1 MRARA
6 RCGSTERWPN
16 ACIWRRQS
24 VLSRWRRP
32 FRDDRPKVRRP
43 KVRRRL
49 KVSMRAIVLSVVLVA
64 SPVLAQQQTPAMPPL
79 SDYVPTF
86 GTQSA
91 RPAAPTPPG
100 PEAPVSTAPQAA
112 PPGVDP
118 TQAPE
123 ALDPLAD
130 LIAQSAQTLDEEAAE
145 TAAAPAPRRRGR
157 ILPIP
162 PPEPEAPTTPG
173 AYLTTAQ
180 IYELRVKGSVA
191 AAQNL
196 QGPLD
201 GSWKVTDADGAELY
215 ALQIVDKAGGASE
228 LEGAWRDV
236 RRPGSV
242 GSTGL
247 IDDLRQEGDQI
258 IARFSPRGGASAV
271 LTLRPAGYEA
281 WSGELYENGASVGVQ
296 AERILPQAPPGYE
309 SPGRG
314 PYVWPPRVA
323 ASRPAPA
330 AKAVC
335 STKGKKGKALKAAK
349 AKCAAAAK
357 KSKASAAKKGK
368 SKATAARKG
377 KSKATAKKSTR

>member
-1 MRARA
+1 
-6 RCGSTERWPN
+6 
-16 ACIWRRQS
+16 
-24 VLSRWRRP
+24 
-32 FRDDRPKVRRP
+32 
-43 KVRRRL
+43 
-49 KVSMRAIVLSVVLVA
+49 MRAIVLSVVLVA

-180 IYELRVKGSVA
+180 I
-191 AAQNL
+191 
-196 QGPLD
+196 
-201 GSWKVTDADGAELY
+201 
-215 ALQIVDKAGGASE
+215 
-228 LEGAWRDV
+228 
-236 RRPGSV
+236 
-242 GSTGL
+242 
-247 IDDLRQEGDQI
+247 DL
-258 IARFSPRGGASAV
+258 
-271 LTLRPAGYEA
+271 
-281 WSGELYENGASVGVQ
+281 
-296 AERILPQAPPGYE
+296 
-309 SPGRG
+309 
-314 PYVWPPRVA
+314 
-323 ASRPAPA
+323 
-330 AKAVC
+330 
-335 STKGKKGKALKAAK
+335 
-349 AKCAAAAK
+349 
-357 KSKASAAKKGK
+357 
-368 SKATAARKG
+368 
-377 KSKATAKKSTR
+377 

>member
-1 MRARA
+1 
-6 RCGSTERWPN
+6 
-16 ACIWRRQS
+16 
-24 VLSRWRRP
+24 
-32 FRDDRPKVRRP
+32 
-43 KVRRRL
+43 
-49 KVSMRAIVLSVVLVA
+49 MRAIVLSVVLVA
-64 SPVLAQQQTPAMPPL
+64 SPALAQQQTPATPPL

-91 RPAAPTPPG
+91 PPSAQPAVPTSPTL
-100 PEAPVSTAPQAA
+100 EAPVSTAPQAT

-118 TQAPE
+118 AQVPEAQVPE

-145 TAAAPAPRRRGR
+145 TAAPPAPRRRGR

-201 GSWKVTDADGAELY
+201 GSWKVSGADGAELY
-215 ALQIVDKAGGASE
+215 ALQIVDKAGGASD

-247 IDDLRQEGDQI
+247 IEDLRQDGDQI
-258 IARFSPRGGASAV
+258 TARFSPRGGQSAM
-271 LTLRPAGYEA
+271 LSLRRVGEEV
-281 WSGELYENGASVGVQ
+281 WSGELYENGAAVAVQ
-296 AERILPQAPPGYE
+296 AERLLPQAPPGYE
-309 SPGRG
+309 AQGRG

-357 KSKASAAKKGK
+357 KTKASASKKSK
-368 SKATAARKG
+368 AKATAARK
-377 KSKATAKKSTR
+377 SKAKATVAKKAR

>member
-1 MRARA
+1 M
-6 RCGSTERWPN
+6 
-16 ACIWRRQS
+16 
-24 VLSRWRRP
+24 SRWRRP
-32 FRDDRPKVRRP
+32 SRDGLPKVRRP

-64 SPVLAQQQTPAMPPL
+64 SPALAQQQTPTMPPL

-86 GTQSA
+86 GTQSGPPGA
-91 RPAAPTPPG
+91 RPTAPTPSVSD
-100 PEAPVSTAPQAA
+100 APVSTAPQAV
-112 PPGVDP
+112 PPTVDP
-118 TQAPE
+118 AQVPE

-130 LIAQSAQTLDEEAAE
+130 LIAQSAQALDEETAE
-145 TAAAPAPRRRGR
+145 TASAPAPRRRGR

-173 AYLTTAQ
+173 AYMTTAQ

-201 GSWKVTDADGAELY
+201 GSWKVTGADGTQLF

-247 IDDLRQEGDQI
+247 IDDLRQDGDLI
-258 IARFSPRGGASAV
+258 IARFSPRGGDSAV
-271 LTLRPAGYEA
+271 LTLRRAGYEF
-281 WSGELYENGASVGVQ
+281 WSGELYESGSSLAVQ

-309 SPGRG
+309 AQGRG

-357 KSKASAAKKGK
+357 KTKASAGKKGK
-368 SKATAARKG
+368 AKATAARKG
-377 KSKATAKKSTR
+377 KGKATAAKSAKKKR

>member
-1 MRARA
+1 
-6 RCGSTERWPN
+6 
-16 ACIWRRQS
+16 
-24 VLSRWRRP
+24 
-32 FRDDRPKVRRP
+32 
-43 KVRRRL
+43 
-49 KVSMRAIVLSVVLVA
+49 MRAIVLSVVLVA
-64 SPVLAQQQTPAMPPL
+64 SPALAQQQTPATPPL

-91 RPAAPTPPG
+91 PPSAPPAPPG
-100 PEAPVSTAPQAA
+100 PEAPVSTAPQAI

-118 TQAPE
+118 AQAPE

-130 LIAQSAQTLDEEAAE
+130 LIAQSAQTLDEETAE
-145 TAAAPAPRRRGR
+145 TAAPPAPRRRGR

-201 GSWKVTDADGAELY
+201 GSWKVSGADGAELY
-215 ALQIVDKAGGASE
+215 ALQIVDKAGGASD

-247 IDDLRQEGDQI
+247 IEDLRQDGDQI
-258 IARFSPRGGASAV
+258 TARFSPRGGQSAV
-271 LTLRPAGYEA
+271 LSLRRVGEEV
-281 WSGELYENGASVGVQ
+281 WSGELYENGAAVAVQ
-296 AERILPQAPPGYE
+296 AERLLPQAPPGYE
-309 SPGRG
+309 AQGRG

-357 KSKASAAKKGK
+357 KTKASAAKKGK
-368 SKATAARKG
+368 PKAAAARKS
-377 KSKATAKKSTR
+377 KAKATAKKAR

>member
-1 MRARA
+1 
-6 RCGSTERWPN
+6 
-16 ACIWRRQS
+16 
-24 VLSRWRRP
+24 
-32 FRDDRPKVRRP
+32 
-43 KVRRRL
+43 
-49 KVSMRAIVLSVVLVA
+49 MRAIVLSVVLVA
-64 SPVLAQQQTPAMPPL
+64 SPVLAQQQTPATTPPA
-79 SDYVPTF
+79 DYVPTF

-91 RPAAPTPPG
+91 PTNARPAAPSPD
-100 PEAPVSTAPQAA
+100 APINTAPQAT
-112 PPGVDP
+112 PSGVDP
-118 TQAPE
+118 AQVPE

-145 TAAAPAPRRRGR
+145 TAGAPAPRRRAQ

-162 PPEPEAPTTPG
+162 PPEPEAPATPG

-180 IYELRVKGSVA
+180 IYELRVKGSIA

-201 GSWKVTDADGAELY
+201 GGWRVMGAQGGELY

-247 IDDLRQEGDQI
+247 IDDLRREGDQI
-258 IARFSPRGGASAV
+258 VARFSPRGGESAV
-271 LTLRPAGYEA
+271 LTLRPAADEV
-281 WSGELYENGASVGVQ
+281 WSGELVENGSSVAAR

-309 SPGRG
+309 SQGRG
-314 PYVWPPRVA
+314 PYVWPPRVV
-323 ASRPAPA
+323 ASRPAPVA
-330 AKAVC
+330 APVC
-335 STKGKKGKALKAAK
+335 ATKGKKGKALKAAK

-357 KSKASAAKKGK
+357 KSKASATKKGK
-368 SKATAARKG
+368 AKATAVRKGKAKATAAKSAKG
-377 KSKATAKKSTR
+377 AKKKKR